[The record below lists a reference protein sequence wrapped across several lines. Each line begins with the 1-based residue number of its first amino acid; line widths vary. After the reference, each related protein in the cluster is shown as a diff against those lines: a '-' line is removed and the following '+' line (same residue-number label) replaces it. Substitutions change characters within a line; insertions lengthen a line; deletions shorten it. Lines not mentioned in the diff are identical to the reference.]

1 MASNIG
7 SILTSTSKIRWIS
20 GPSFNLTSWV
30 RPSHIAELSKF
41 THDQFD
47 LDKILTT
54 ASTLKYS
61 SAIQQELNR
70 N

>member
-1 MASNIG
+1 MDQRPFFQFD
-7 SILTSTSKIRWIS
+7 IL
-20 GPSFNLTSWV
+20 GY